1 LAVRAVSEQTT
12 TRVSKV
18 LAGISPRRFTPAT
31 TVIDLDAPVPANLV
45 RLCFDT
51 RVLNRVWTSDIT

>member
-1 LAVRAVSEQTT
+1 
-12 TRVSKV
+12 
-18 LAGISPRRFTPAT
+18 
-31 TVIDLDAPVPANLV
+31 VIDLDAPVPADLV